1 MGGDIYG
8 AFLTWQPSS
17 MIGINFRAAL
27 SLTLYFGC
35 AFILATI
42 SYVVVERPAITLGRR
57 LLRRQRLSPSPA
69 L

>member
-17 MIGINFRAAL
+17 MSGINIRAAL
-27 SLTLYFGC
+27 SLALYFGC
-35 AFILATI
+35 AFSLAAI
-42 SYVVVERPAITLGRR
+42 SYVVVERPAIALGRR
-57 LLRRQRLSPSPA
+57 LLRRERLSPSPA